1 MKQLVK
7 ALTAIAGLAAASG
20 SVMAADAPA
29 AEAPVFDIGIEIT
42 GSTDYM
48 DTGVTNSDHKPSGG
62 ITISPSYGIFYGS
75 IYAATID
82 YGPDYPE
89 PKIETTFTAGATPV
103 FGDISVDFNLAR
115 RIKFDDP
122 TADRWLPYLTGTYT
136 FNDNFN
142 ASVGVG
148 YYAYDDEATVDFWEL
163 YIGSTLTLDSGAY
176 LTTEFYWEPDSDGAN
191 NEYIEPIATLGIP
204 FLEKFEAIGKVGY
217 EYYED
222 ESYASYLWYEARLN
236 YAFNDHIKVGVA
248 YHGNDLGSGADCVT
262 QAYTDCDDSIF
273 ATVTLSGNLSDLSK

>member
-7 ALTAIAGLAAASG
+7 ALTVIAGLAAASG

-29 AEAPVFDIGIEIT
+29 ADAPVFDIGIEIT

-48 DTGVTNSDHKPSGG
+48 DTGVTNSDHDPSGG

-82 YGPDYPE
+82 YGYPE
-89 PKIETTFTAGATPV
+89 PKIESTFTAGATPV

-122 TADRWLPYLTGTYT
+122 SADRWLPYLTGTYT

-148 YYAYDDEATVDFWEL
+148 YYAYDDSATEDFWEL
-163 YIGSTLTLDSGAY
+163 YLGSTLTLDSGAY
-176 LTTEFYWEPDSDGAN
+176 FTTEFYWEPDSDGFN
-191 NEYIEPIATLGIP
+191 NEYIEPIGTLGIP
-204 FLEKFEAIGKVGY
+204 FLEKFEFIGKVGY

-222 ESYASYLWYEARLN
+222 DAYASYLWYEAKLN
-236 YAFNDHIKVGVA
+236 YAFNDHVKVGVA
-248 YHGNDLGSGADCVT
+248 YHGNDLKSGDECIS

-273 ATVTLSGNLSDLSK
+273 ATVTLSGNLSDLTK

>member
-1 MKQLVK
+1 MKLLVK
-7 ALTAIAGLAAASG
+7 ALTALAGVAAVAG

-29 AEAPVFDIGIEIT
+29 ADAPVFDIGVEIT

-48 DTGVTNSDHKPSGG
+48 DTGVTNSDHDPSGG
-62 ITISPSYGIFYGS
+62 ITISPSYGIFYGT

-82 YGPDYPE
+82 YGSPE
-89 PKIETTFTAGATPV
+89 PKVETKFAIGATPT
-103 FGDISVDFNLAR
+103 FGDVSVDFNLAR

-122 TADRWLPYLTGTYT
+122 SADRWLPYVTGTYT
-136 FNDNFN
+136 FSDNFN
-142 ASVGVG
+142 ASLGVG
-148 YYAYDDEATVDFWEL
+148 YYAYDHSATEDFWEL

-176 LTTEFYWEPDSDGAN
+176 FTTEFYWEPDSDGFN
-191 NEYIEPIATLGIP
+191 NAYIEPIGTLGIP
-204 FLEKFEAIGKVGY
+204 FLEKFEFIGKAGY

-222 ESYASYLWYEARLN
+222 DSYASYLWYEARLN

-248 YHGNDLGSGADCVT
+248 YHGNDLGSGVDCAT

>member
-7 ALTAIAGLAAASG
+7 ALTAMAGLAVVSG

-29 AEAPVFDIGIEIT
+29 AEAPVFDIGVEIT

-48 DTGVTNSDHKPSGG
+48 DTGVTNSDHDPSGG

-82 YGPDYPE
+82 YGSPE
-89 PKIETTFTAGATPV
+89 PKIESTFTVGATPV
-103 FGDISVDFNLAR
+103 FGDVSVDFNVAR

-122 TADRWLPYLTGTYT
+122 SADRWLPYLTGTYT

-142 ASVGVG
+142 ASLGVG
-148 YYAYDDEATVDFWEL
+148 YYAYDDSATEDFWEL
-163 YIGSTLTLDSGAY
+163 YVGSTLTLDSGAY
-176 LTTEFYWEPDSDGAN
+176 FTTEFYWEPDSDGFN
-191 NEYIEPIATLGIP
+191 NEYIEPIGTLGIP
-204 FLEKFEAIGKVGY
+204 FLDKFEFIGKVGY

-222 ESYASYLWYEARLN
+222 DAYASYLWYEARLN
-236 YAFNDHIKVGVA
+236 YALNDHVKVGVA

-273 ATVTLSGNLSDLSK
+273 ATLTLSGKLSDLSK

>member
-1 MKQLVK
+1 MKQLAK
-7 ALTAIAGLAAASG
+7 AMTAFGGVAAIAGFAL
-20 SVMAADAPA
+20 AADAPA
-29 AEAPVFDIGIEIT
+29 ADVPVFDIGVEIT

-48 DTGVTNSDHKPSGG
+48 DTGVTNSDHDPSGG
-62 ITISPSYGIFYGS
+62 ITISPSYGIFYGT

-82 YGPDYPE
+82 YGSPE
-89 PKIETTFTAGATPV
+89 PKIETKFAVGATPV

-122 TADRWLPYLTGTYT
+122 SADRWLPYVTGTYT

-142 ASVGVG
+142 ASLGVG
-148 YYAYDDEATVDFWEL
+148 YYAYDDSATEDFWEL
-163 YIGSTLTLDSGAY
+163 YIGSTVTLDSGAY
-176 LTTEFYWEPDSDGAN
+176 LTTEFYWEPDSDGFN

-204 FLEKFEAIGKVGY
+204 FLEKFEAIGKIGY

-222 ESYASYLWYEARLN
+222 DSYVSYLWYEGRFN
-236 YAFNDHIKVGVA
+236 YSLNDHVKVGVA
-248 YHGNDLGSGADCVT
+248 YHGNDLCSGADCAT

-273 ATVTLSGNLSDLSK
+273 AMLTLSGNLSDLSK

>member
-82 YGPDYPE
+82 YGTPE
-89 PKIETTFTAGATPV
+89 PKIESTFTVGATPV
-103 FGDISVDFNLAR
+103 FGDISVDFNVAR

-122 TADRWLPYLTGTYT
+122 SADRWLPYLTGTYT

-148 YYAYDDEATVDFWEL
+148 YYAYDDSATEDFWEL

-176 LTTEFYWEPDSDGAN
+176 LTTEFYWEPDSDGLN

-262 QAYTDCDDSIF
+262 QAYTDCDDSVF

>member
-7 ALTAIAGLAAASG
+7 ALTAIAGLAVAIGPA
-20 SVMAADAPA
+20 MAADAPA
-29 AEAPVFDIGIEIT
+29 AEAPVFDIGVEIT

-48 DTGVTNSDHKPSGG
+48 DTGITNSDHDPSGG
-62 ITISPSYGIFYGS
+62 ITISPSYGIFYGT

-82 YGPDYPE
+82 YGAPE
-89 PKIETTFTAGATPV
+89 PKIETKFAVGATPV

-122 TADRWLPYLTGTYT
+122 TADRWLPYVTGTYT

-142 ASVGVG
+142 ASLGVG
-148 YYAYDDEATVDFWEL
+148 YYAHDDAATEDFWEL
-163 YIGSTLTLDSGAY
+163 YVGSTLTLDSGAY
-176 LTTEFYWEPDSDGAN
+176 FTTEFYWEPDSDGFN
-191 NEYIEPIATLGIP
+191 NEYIEPIGTLGIP

-222 ESYASYLWYEARLN
+222 DAYASYLWYEARLN
-236 YAFNDHIKVGVA
+236 YKFNDHVKVGVA
-248 YHGNDLGSGADCVT
+248 YHGNDLKSGDECIS

-273 ATVTLSGNLSDLSK
+273 ATVTLSGKLSDLSK